1 MDWNAFIIPITL
13 IGTQLIKQTPIDKK
27 YLPWIAVALGAV
39 LGAVWAASTNAAA
52 AMDYLEY
59 IVQGIVYGASAGLF
73 LAFSKGLSDGSFLL
87 CLLLAFLCGFHVSFP
102 LRARLFGLIH
112 QSRKG

>member
-27 YLPWIAVALGAV
+27 YLPWIAVALGAI
-39 LGAVWAASTNAAA
+39 LGAVWAASTNAAT

-59 IVQGIVYGASAGLF
+59 IVQGIVYGASAAGIYDAGAAALK
-73 LAFSKGLSDGSFLL
+73 S
-87 CLLLAFLCGFHVSFP
+87 
-102 LRARLFGLIH
+102 
-112 QSRKG
+112 QSWDDTKTYNKEGK